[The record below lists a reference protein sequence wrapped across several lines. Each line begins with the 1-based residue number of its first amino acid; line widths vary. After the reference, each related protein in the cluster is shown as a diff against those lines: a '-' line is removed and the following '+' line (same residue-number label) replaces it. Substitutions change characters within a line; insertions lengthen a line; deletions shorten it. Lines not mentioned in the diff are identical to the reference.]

1 MARLDNVREAF
12 RKVISF
18 SGYPEESFLHEA
30 YEDSQAYFFMTN
42 DEQPEGTP
50 SFLIFKDS
58 GEIVEKNMVH
68 WKETIAWIES
78 PGTRLINIPS

>member
-1 MARLDNVREAF
+1 MARLDNVRDAF
-12 RKVISF
+12 RKVIDF
-18 SGYPEESFLHEA
+18 SGYPEECFLNEA
-30 YEDSQAYFFMTN
+30 YEDSKAYFFMTN

-68 WKETIAWIES
+68 WKETTAWIES
-78 PGTRLINIPS
+78 PGTRLISIPS